1 MIHWLRFHVSLLAN
15 RQVDFMESFGFAVAD
30 MMLKQRGENSEL
42 AYQGGMRGARIRRVA
57 ASSRGCAML
66 NDVVYNKVSC

>member
-30 MMLKQRGENSEL
+30 MMLIKAVCEAPESG
-42 AYQGGMRGARIRRVA
+42 V
-57 ASSRGCAML
+57 
-66 NDVVYNKVSC
+66 